1 MPKILLLSALLCFA
15 FFSVKAQQP
24 YLKKDSILSKAPQI
38 DTIKPA
44 YVNKGKIAARKA
56 VFRALVAPGWGQLG
70 NGVTVYRL
78 VKVGALYTGATLL
91 TLSYMSNNK
100 QYHRYLT
107 ELQDR
112 QHNIEQGKPEINPN
126 SELARY
132 PTPQLTVAKD
142 TYRRNKEVIIFSFV
156 ALYAVQAI
164 EAYVDARLMYFDVG
178 DDLAIRFSPTL
189 INNGTM
195 YGYNPYTPGLKV
207 SFRF

>member
-1 MPKILLLSALLCFA
+1 MPKILLLSALLCLA

-24 YLKKDSILSKAPQI
+24 YLKKDSTLSKSPQI
-38 DTIKPA
+38 DTIKPV
-44 YVNKGKIAARKA
+44 YVNKGKIAGRKA
-56 VFRALVAPGWGQLG
+56 VFRALVVPGWGQLG

-100 QYHRYLT
+100 QYQRYLK
-107 ELQDR
+107 ELQYRFD
-112 QHNIEQGKPEINPN
+112 HNDQPNPDSDIPKN
-126 SELARY
+126 VS
-132 PTPQLTVAKD
+132 TSQLTIAKD

-189 INNGTM
+189 ISKDAV

>member
-1 MPKILLLSALLCFA
+1 MPKILLLSALFCLA

-24 YLKKDSILSKAPQI
+24 YLKKDSTLSKSPQI

-44 YVNKGKIAARKA
+44 YVNKGKIAGRKA

-100 QYHRYLT
+100 QYQRYLK
-107 ELQDR
+107 ELQYRFD
-112 QHNIEQGKPEINPN
+112 HNDQPNPDSDIPKN
-126 SELARY
+126 VS
-132 PTPQLTVAKD
+132 TSQLTIAKD

-189 INNGTM
+189 INNGAV